1 MTPRDIR
8 NERKQQFQ
16 LAARKQLGLHS
27 GIRVFPSAEGALSPL
42 TVSDAASISRDLKKS
57 ASTAT
62 GAKTRVVREQFP
74 ASASKAT
81 RRV

>member
-1 MTPRDIR
+1 MTPRDSR
-8 NERKQQFQ
+8 NQRKQQFQ

-42 TVSDAASISRDLKKS
+42 TVSDAASISRDLKKFTS
-57 ASTAT
+57 N
-62 GAKTRVVREQFP
+62 V